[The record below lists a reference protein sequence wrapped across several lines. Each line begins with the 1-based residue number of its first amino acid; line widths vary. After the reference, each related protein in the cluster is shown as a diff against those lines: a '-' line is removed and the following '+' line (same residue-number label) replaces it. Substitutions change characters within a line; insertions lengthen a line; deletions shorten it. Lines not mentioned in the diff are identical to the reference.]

1 MTTKLNWIVNQ
12 GEDTAYIILCYDDVG
27 PIDLTTATRCELM
40 VLESMDGP
48 RIVDLTLAHGLAI
61 SPSDSHKLNVTL
73 SAADTDNVVFKGPWL
88 HAVYNCEVDVNGRTV
103 QVQDGVITFRRDV
116 VWP

>member
-12 GEDTAYIILCYDDVG
+12 GEDTAFKILCFDNVG

-40 VLESMDGP
+40 IRESIDGP
-48 RIVDLTLAHGLAI
+48 MLIDLTLGNGLTI
-61 SPSDSHKLNVTL
+61 DTNDSHRLNVML
-73 SAADTDNVVFKGPWL
+73 SAADTDNVAFTGPWIKS
-88 HAVYNCEVDVNGRTV
+88 VYNCEVDVNDITV
-103 QVQDGVITFRRDV
+103 QVQEGIITLRRDV